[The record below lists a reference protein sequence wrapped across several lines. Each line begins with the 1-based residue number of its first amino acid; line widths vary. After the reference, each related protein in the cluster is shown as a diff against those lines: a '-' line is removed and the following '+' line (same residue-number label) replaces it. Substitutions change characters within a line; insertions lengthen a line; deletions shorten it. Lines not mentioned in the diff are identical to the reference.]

1 MKRAMF
7 YISRVALMAL
17 LSFLVALALVP
28 LRAQKKDPCAPI
40 LSRAAKLVEH
50 SRAAIWIGSDA
61 SKPVSELL
69 TDYLVC
75 KESQ

>member
-40 LSRAAKLVEH
+40 LSRAAKL
-50 SRAAIWIGSDA
+50 SSTPGRQSGSDPTRP
-61 SKPVSELL
+61 SR
-69 TDYLVC
+69 
-75 KESQ
+75 